1 MNFKDE
7 FKIIY
12 KKRKINGKQKKSPIF
27 FLDRDGVIIEDV
39 NYINDYKK
47 VKLCPGAKDFIRKI
61 YKKNIPIVIV
71 TNQSGIKKGLIS
83 WEQYLLVTNSMI
95 EKLGKPNPIA
105 AIYANSHLSELPK
118 SNWRKPNPNMILQ
131 AIKDLNLDIRHSFLI
146 GDRESDILA
155 GLRAGI
161 ENLIHVETGH
171 GKNEKQKIKE
181 IFYTEN
187 LIQKNNKNQKIFYIK
202 NLLEFPFIL

>member
-12 KKRKINGKQKKSPIF
+12 KKRKINEKPKKSSIF

-47 VKLCPGAKDFIRKI
+47 VKLCPGAKEFIRKI

-83 WEQYLLVTNSMI
+83 WEQYLLVTI
-95 EKLGKPNPIA
+95 
-105 AIYANSHLSELPK
+105 
-118 SNWRKPNPNMILQ
+118 
-131 AIKDLNLDIRHSFLI
+131 
-146 GDRESDILA
+146 
-155 GLRAGI
+155 
-161 ENLIHVETGH
+161 
-171 GKNEKQKIKE
+171 
-181 IFYTEN
+181 
-187 LIQKNNKNQKIFYIK
+187 
-202 NLLEFPFIL
+202 